1 MSSYSGSR
9 EEGRDPGECGLQYSS
24 YGDDNLAPQW
34 DSNIGTPEWVDEAPS
49 HSYTNDRDLRRDL
62 HRAQRTSLRLLD
74 AQKESTERIRELQ
87 DNNYGLEEEVA
98 NMRAQLAFAT
108 GTIINKIQ
116 DKVDAAT
123 FAGSTVRALRQQITD
138 QTETIENLKIQKRKA
153 FTELAQLQLQRK
165 KKKTSSSNK
174 AKSEKGKSGNHSAPS
189 DANAALDPSLIT
201 APGQAQSLIP
211 SAQDLMEK
219 YLVEDVVRDRVIRD
233 VHFTSG
239 VEAQLQKALLKAS
252 AGRNLRGFLI
262 EARLVV
268 TIAFTRC
275 QLGGD
280 KCSFLMKAVGIGSHR
295 KVQIYNAAVGTSA

>member
-1 MSSYSGSR
+1 MA
-9 EEGRDPGECGLQYSS
+9 E
-24 YGDDNLAPQW
+24 NA
-34 DSNIGTPEWVDEAPS
+34 
-49 HSYTNDRDLRRDL
+49 DLRRDL

-98 NMRAQLAFAT
+98 NMRAQLAFVT

-153 FTELAQLQLQRK
+153 VTELAQLQLQRK

-189 DANAALDPSLIT
+189 DANTAFSPSLIT

-211 SAQDLMEK
+211 SAQDLAEK
-219 YLVEDVVRDRVIRD
+219 YLVEDVIRDRVIRD
-233 VHFTSG
+233 VHLTSG
-239 VEAQLQKALLKAS
+239 VEAQLQKALLKTS
-252 AGRNLRGFLI
+252 AGRNLRGFIDRGKTGLYYCFH
-262 EARLVV
+262 EVCEKGPDASVELHL
-268 TIAFTRC
+268 ADSRC

-280 KCSFLMKAVGIGSHR
+280 KCSFLMKVVGIGSHR
-295 KVQIYNAAVGTSA
+295 KVQIYNAAVGTAA